1 MKDKGKQLKNKSYLL
16 YSQSNEIN
24 IETSFKP
31 FFVKAFSNTSI
42 LVLFCRKLKITSSG
56 M

>member
-1 MKDKGKQLKNKSYLL
+1 MKDKGKLLKNKSYLL

-24 IETSFKP
+24 IETSFKS
-31 FFVKAFSNTSI
+31 FFLKAFSDAGI
-42 LVLFCRKLKITSSG
+42 LVLSCRKLKLTSSG